1 MGAFLSSINAGRA
14 PPSQIIDVMS
24 IYHPFP
30 LRLDSLNKG
39 APVQYDACLQL
50 GEFPSDKYKGN
61 SAVVLFPLK
70 VKRNPGAKGKF
81 MDGIASKIQTIL
93 GQQPDPI
100 NGYPDVPAHT
110 GADWSI
116 EDILFMQNKA
126 GETVS
131 RAFYAWINPLPFP
144 VGVVVMAEP
153 VYISQTNMDAI
164 KRLPVTPPSDVI
176 HEIGT
181 PILYK
186 PGPIFDEEGNP
197 QPCPLTAA
205 EKSKQAMNSIIQPPL
220 PPKKGGIDLDLFLQI
235 VLGTLASVV
244 VVLGVWM
251 GIKLAMGPGSTVM
264 KSLGD
269 SLGKSLAGGYEAIK
283 KAKLPVMPAIPKIPE
298 SIKESAR
305 KTRRNIGNRL
315 GLGATGKFGP
325 KRQTDIPLGDVFPD
339 ITPSGDVKMTTN
351 PLLNR
356 DKTRKNPKQGTI
368 GAITNLPAANIPEEK
383 LPPHLRR
390 RKQNVAL
397 TLRNPKQGTIGAITN
412 LPAANIPEP
421 APAPAPTPPP
431 SVENIIDDMK
441 PGVTVNPVVSRRRS
455 ARNKRRSSVN
465 SIKNLPE
472 ITNAKPLENT
482 PAAISN
488 LPTPPV
494 NPALQEIE
502 DLQLSDTRRKE
513 AKSNALRKISANSQ
527 ARKSKSNAFKD
538 IANRASAVNEL
549 DKLDSPAPAPAPAPA
564 KSSRT
569 KTLKNSLSKISAAKQ
584 TEKSLGRVRAVRE
597 LDSVTGDEFV
607 SDPNPLYNK
616 EKPKSET
623 TPEAPKKEP
632 VNARWTK
639 MLENKKRE
647 SEQRK
652 PWNPSTKINSPS
664 RFGKGRKRRNRRKTG
679 HHLRNRKKTGRK
691 I

>member
-1 MGAFLSSINAGRA
+1 MGAFISSIQVAPGRP

-39 APVQYDACLQL
+39 GPVQYDACLQL

-70 VKRNPGAKGKF
+70 VSRNPGAKGKF

-116 EDILFMQNKA
+116 EDILFMKDKA
-126 GETVS
+126 GQTVS
-131 RAFYAWINPLPFP
+131 RAFYAWINKTPFP

-164 KRLPVTPPSDVI
+164 KRLPITPPSDVI

-197 QPCPLTAA
+197 QPCPATKA
-205 EKSKQAMNSIIQPPL
+205 EIAKKAMASIIQPPL
-220 PPKKGGIDLDLFLQI
+220 PPKKGGMDLDLFFQI
-235 VLGTLASVV
+235 VLGALGTLIVI
-244 VVLGVWM
+244 LGVWM

-269 SLGKSLAGGYEAIK
+269 SLGRSLAGGYEAIK
-283 KAKLPVMPAIPKIPE
+283 KAKIPAMPSMPPIPKIPQ
-298 SIKESAR
+298 SVKDSVN
-305 KTRRNIGNRL
+305 KTRKNLGNRL
-315 GLGATGKFGP
+315 GLGATGNFGK
-325 KRQTDIPLGDVFPD
+325 KRQPVQTDA
-339 ITPSGDVKMTTN
+339 PSGDIQMNTN
-351 PLLNR
+351 PLFDQSKL
-356 DKTRKNPKQGTI
+356 TRKNKPGTI
-368 GAITNLPAANIPEEK
+368 GSIANLPATNIPGGP
-383 LPPHLRR
+383 LPPHLRG
-390 RKQNVAL
+390 RKTNVAA
-397 TLRNPKQGTIGAITN
+397 TLRNPKPGTIGAITN

-421 APAPAPTPPP
+421 SPAPAPAPAPGP
-431 SVENIIDDMK
+431 SLENIVQDMP
-441 PGVTVNPVVSRRRS
+441 PGVTVNPAVARRRS
-455 ARNKRRSSVN
+455 ARNRRTSSVN

-472 ITNAKPLENT
+472 LIDTPPPKDT
-482 PAAISN
+482 PAEISN
-488 LPTPPV
+488 LPTPVV
-494 NPALQEIE
+494 NPALQELEDIE
-502 DLQLSDTRRKE
+502 RGIQRRNK
-513 AKSNALRKISANSQ
+513 AKSNILKKLSATNQAKKALGEVRTI
-527 ARKSKSNAFKD
+527 REL
-538 IANRASAVNEL
+538 NEMNG
-549 DKLDSPAPAPAPAPA
+549 DQPAPAPA

-569 KTLKNSLSKISAAKQ
+569 KTLRNSLSKISAAKQ
-584 TEKSLGRVRAVRE
+584 AEKKLGQVRATRE
-597 LDSVTGDEFV
+597 LDSAFADEFV
-607 SDPNPLYNK
+607 SDPNPMYNK
-616 EKPKSET
+616 EKPKSEA
-623 TPEAPKKEP
+623 TPEEPKKEP
-632 VNARWTK
+632 VNSRWTK

-647 SEQRK
+647 SEQKK

-664 RFGKGRKRRNRRKTG
+664 RFGKGGRKRRNRRKTG

>member
-1 MGAFLSSINAGRA
+1 MGGALSAINDGRA
-14 PPSQIIDVMS
+14 PPSQLIDVMS

-30 LRLDSLNKG
+30 LRLDSLTKG

-61 SAVVLFPLK
+61 SAIVLFPLK
-70 VKRNPGAKGKF
+70 ISKNPGSKGKF

-110 GADWSI
+110 GSDWSI

-131 RAFYAWINPLPFP
+131 RAFYAWINQTPTP
-144 VGVVVMAEP
+144 VGVIVMAEP

-181 PILYK
+181 PILYR
-186 PGPIFDEEGNP
+186 PGPIFDDEGNP
-197 QPCPLTAA
+197 QPCPETAA
-205 EKSKQAMNSIIQPPL
+205 DLSKKAFDSIVQPDL
-220 PPKKGGIDLDLFLQI
+220 PPKKGGIDLNLFFQI
-235 VLGTLASVV
+235 VLGTLGTVIVILA
-244 VVLGVWM
+244 VWM
-251 GIKLAMGPGSTVM
+251 GIKLAMGPGSSVM

-283 KAKLPVMPAIPKIPE
+283 KAKLPTMPAIPKIPQ
-298 SIKESAR
+298 SVKDSV
-305 KTRRNIGNRL
+305 KTTRRNLGNSL
-315 GLGATGKFGP
+315 GLGATANFGK
-325 KRQTDIPLGDVFPD
+325 KRQPVQTDA
-339 ITPSGDVKMTTN
+339 PSGDIQMTTN
-351 PLLNR
+351 PLF
-356 DKTRKNPKQGTI
+356 DKKRLTRKNSKPGTI
-368 GAITNLPAANIPEEK
+368 GAIA
-383 LPPHLRR
+383 
-390 RKQNVAL
+390 
-397 TLRNPKQGTIGAITN
+397 N

-421 APAPAPTPPP
+421 EPAPAPAPGPVP
-431 SVENIIDDMK
+431 SLENIVQDMP
-441 PGVTVNPVVSRRRS
+441 PGVTVNPAVARRRS
-455 ARNKRRSSVN
+455 ARNRRRSSVN

-472 ITNAKPLENT
+472 LTDTSPPKDT

-488 LPTPPV
+488 LPTPVV
-494 NPALQEIE
+494 NPALQELEDIE
-502 DLQLSDTRRKE
+502 RGIERRSK
-513 AKSNALRKISANSQ
+513 AKSSILKKLSAANQAKKALGEVRAIREFDSALG
-527 ARKSKSNAFKD
+527 D
-538 IANRASAVNEL
+538 E
-549 DKLDSPAPAPAPAPA
+549 PAPAPAPA
-564 KSSRT
+564 KSSRS

-584 TEKSLGRVRAVRE
+584 AEKSLGRVRAVRE
-597 LDSVTGDEFV
+597 LDSASGDEFV
-607 SDPNPLYNK
+607 SNPNPLYNK
-616 EKPKSET
+616 EKPKSEA

-647 SEQRK
+647 SEQKK

-664 RFGKGRKRRNRRKTG
+664 RFGKGGRKRRNRRKTG

>member
-1 MGAFLSSINAGRA
+1 
-14 PPSQIIDVMS
+14 MS

-70 VKRNPGAKGKF
+70 VNRNPGSKGKF

-110 GADWSI
+110 GANWSI

-131 RAFYAWINPLPFP
+131 RAFYAWINKTPFP

-164 KRLPVTPPSDVI
+164 KRLPITPPSDVI

-220 PPKKGGIDLDLFLQI
+220 PPKKGGMDLDLFFQI

-244 VVLGVWM
+244 VILGVWM

-283 KAKLPVMPAIPKIPE
+283 KAKLPVMPAIPQSVKD
-298 SIKESAR
+298 SVN
-305 KTRRNIGNRL
+305 KTRRNLGNRL
-315 GLGATGKFGP
+315 GFGP
-325 KRQTDIPLGDVFPD
+325 KGQDPDDILPVLKPEKD
-339 ITPSGDVKMTTN
+339 IEITN
-351 PLLNR
+351 PLFKSKDDFLKFQERNR
-356 DKTRKNPKQGTI
+356 TRRNIDRQKPKKGTI
-368 GAITNLPAANIPEEK
+368 GAIADLPSINL
-383 LPPHLRR
+383 
-390 RKQNVAL
+390 
-397 TLRNPKQGTIGAITN
+397 
-412 LPAANIPEP
+412 P
-421 APAPAPTPPP
+421 APAPAPSPAPAPAPAP
-431 SVENIIDDMK
+431 SPAPAPAPAPSPAPAPAPAPAPVK
-441 PGVTVNPVVSRRRS
+441 PNRKR
-455 ARNKRRSSVN
+455 KRRGKS
-465 SIKNLPE
+465 PE
-472 ITNAKPLENT
+472 ISDLST
-482 PAAISN
+482 SN
-488 LPTPPV
+488 NGRVSVAQQLHNV
-494 NPALQEIE
+494 LNNPEKNSAVEEIE
-502 DLQLSDTRRKE
+502 DIERGIKKRKQ
-513 AKSNALRKISANSQ
+513 AKSNALRKISAKSQ
-527 ARKSKSNAFKD
+527 SRKLQSSSFKD
-538 IANRASAVNEL
+538 VVNRARAVDEI
-549 DKLDSPAPAPAPAPA
+549 DQWDSPAPAPAPSPSPAPAPAPAPA
-564 KSSRT
+564 
-569 KTLKNSLSKISAAKQ
+569 
-584 TEKSLGRVRAVRE
+584 EE
-597 LDSVTGDEFV
+597 
-607 SDPNPLYNK
+607 
-616 EKPKSET
+616 
-623 TPEAPKKEP
+623 PKKKP
-632 VNARWTK
+632 LNSRWSK
-639 MLENKKRE
+639 MLENKN
-647 SEQRK
+647 SQQK
-652 PWNPSTKINSPS
+652 PWNPSTNINSPS
-664 RFGKGRKRRNRRKTG
+664 RLGKGRKRRNRRKTG

>member
-1 MGAFLSSINAGRA
+1 MGGALSAINDGRA
-14 PPSQIIDVMS
+14 PPSQLIDVMS

-30 LRLDSLNKG
+30 LRLDSLTKG
-39 APVQYDACLQL
+39 APIQYDACLQL

-61 SAVVLFPLK
+61 SAIVLFPLK
-70 VKRNPGAKGKF
+70 ISKNPGSKGKF

-131 RAFYAWINPLPFP
+131 RAFYAWINQTPTP
-144 VGVVVMAEP
+144 VGVIVMAEP

-181 PILYK
+181 PILYR
-186 PGPIFDEEGNP
+186 PGPIFDDEGNP
-197 QPCPLTAA
+197 QPCPETAA
-205 EKSKQAMNSIIQPPL
+205 DLSKKAFDSIVQPDL
-220 PPKKGGIDLDLFLQI
+220 PPKKGGIDLNLFFQI
-235 VLGTLASVV
+235 VLGTLGTVIVILA
-244 VVLGVWM
+244 VWM
-251 GIKLAMGPGSTVM
+251 GIKLAMGPGSSVM

-283 KAKLPVMPAIPKIPE
+283 KAKLPTMPAIPKIPQ
-298 SIKESAR
+298 SVKDSVN
-305 KTRRNIGNRL
+305 KTRKNLGNRL
-315 GLGATGKFGP
+315 GLGATGNFGK
-325 KRQTDIPLGDVFPD
+325 KRQPVQTDA
-339 ITPSGDVKMTTN
+339 PSGDIQMNTN
-351 PLLNR
+351 ALFDQSKL
-356 DKTRKNPKQGTI
+356 TRKNKPGTI
-368 GAITNLPAANIPEEK
+368 GSIANLPATNIPGGP
-383 LPPHLRR
+383 LPPHLRG
-390 RKQNVAL
+390 RKTNVAS
-397 TLRNPKQGTIGAITN
+397 TLRNPKPGTVSAITN

-421 APAPAPTPPP
+421 DMPA
-431 SVENIIDDMK
+431 
-441 PGVTVNPVVSRRRS
+441 GVTVNPRPRRG
-455 ARNKRRSSVN
+455 
-465 SIKNLPE
+465 SIGSIRDLPTTPAAIADAPAPE
-472 ITNAKPLENT
+472 GTPADIVNT
-482 PAAISN
+482 PAPKDTPAEISN
-488 LPTPPV
+488 LPTPVV
-494 NPALQEIE
+494 NPALQNLEGIE
-502 DLQLSDTRRKE
+502 RRKQ
-513 AKSNALRKISANSQ
+513 AKSNILKKLSAANQAKKALGEVRTIRELNE
-527 ARKSKSNAFKD
+527 
-538 IANRASAVNEL
+538 VNQ
-549 DKLDSPAPAPAPAPA
+549 DPPAPAPAPA
-564 KSSRT
+564 KSSRS

-584 TEKSLGRVRAVRE
+584 AEKRLGRVRAVRE
-597 LDSVTGDEFV
+597 LDSASGDEFV
-607 SDPNPLYNK
+607 SNPNPLYNK
-616 EKPKSET
+616 EKPKSEA

-647 SEQRK
+647 SEQKK

-664 RFGKGRKRRNRRKTG
+664 RFGKGRHKRRNRRKTG